1 MGPGARRFRDFSG
14 QRGVRDSQ
22 IKEGCVKS
30 FTFSPRTPILRTFD
44 ILADF
49 RQQALAAGWKRKE
62 AAQAIKEAISDGKT
76 MFGIAAEL
84 KQISLLTK
92 KNTKGNL

>member
-1 MGPGARRFRDFSG
+1 M
-14 QRGVRDSQ
+14 
-22 IKEGCVKS
+22 KS

-62 AAQAIKEAISDGKT
+62 AARAIREAVSDGKT
-76 MFGIAAEL
+76 MFEIAAEL
-84 KQISLLTK
+84 QQISLLTK
-92 KNTKGNL
+92 PTNTGKI